1 MPLGYS
7 GRASSVITDGEP
19 IYRPQG
25 IIKNSRD
32 SSPSFQPSERMDYEA
47 ELGVFVS
54 QPLPRNAYINAD
66 EADDYIFGFVVL
78 NDWSARDI
86 QFTEMNPLGPINGK
100 SFATSISPWVVTLD
114 ALEGARCGSSVTDLR
129 DGGLTGARH
138 LRHKDERSTWDLEL
152 EVSVFSEHLA
162 IPKTRLKEPN
172 MFRTQI

>member
-1 MPLGYS
+1 MPLGYN

-25 IIKNSRD
+25 IIKNPQDLSI
-32 SSPSFQPSERMDYEA
+32 SFQPSRRMDYEA
-47 ELGVFVS
+47 ELGVFLS
-54 QPLPRNAYINAD
+54 QPLPHNAYIGAD

-114 ALEGARCGSSVTDLR
+114 ALEGARCASSVKDLC
-129 DGGLTGARH
+129 DGGFTGARH
-138 LRHKDERSTWDLEL
+138 LRHKDERSTWELEL
-152 EVSVFSEHLA
+152 EVSVFSKYLA
-162 IPKTRLKEPN
+162 NQKHD
-172 MFRTQI
+172 

>member
-1 MPLGYS
+1 
-7 GRASSVITDGEP
+7 
-19 IYRPQG
+19 
-25 IIKNSRD
+25 
-32 SSPSFQPSERMDYEA
+32 MDYEA

-54 QPLPRNAYINAD
+54 QPLPHNAYINAD

-114 ALEGARCGSSVTDLR
+114 ALEGARCVSSVTDLR

-138 LRHKDERSTWDLEL
+138 LRHKEEKSTWDLEL
-152 EVSVFSEHLA
+152 EVSVFSTYIT
-162 IPKTRLKEPN
+162 IPETRMKEPN
-172 MFRTQI
+172 ICRTQL